1 METVLR
7 KVLCSILLTA
17 TLVTASVSPVLAA
30 SPSPGVNATSN
41 GIEIL
46 EKDFSDTL
54 IYVKYYLTT
63 NGETTLYTEYGKIAG
78 DTFVLDT
85 VHIKVDEYKTPIPAT
100 AQKEHTVTPMKAYD
114 VSSLR
119 VSRSSCEYKAHTETF
134 SFKVDKWTLGSLTT
148 VLVAVIGLAA
158 GEAGVLAGAFIDAA
172 ANGLIS
178 AIPDNIY
185 FDGERCVSHSVGK
198 VYYRYRGNFY
208 SDSSKSVLV
217 AENIS
222 WSRRWGH

>member
-46 EKDFSDTL
+46 EKDFSDTSIYVKYYL
-54 IYVKYYLTT
+54 TTNGETTLYTEYGKIAGDTFVVNATSNGIEILEKDFSDTSIYVKYYLTT

-85 VHIKVDEYKTPIPAT
+85 VHLKVDEYKTPIPAT

-148 VLVAVIGLAA
+148 IL
-158 GEAGVLAGAFIDAA
+158 
-172 ANGLIS
+172 
-178 AIPDNIY
+178 
-185 FDGERCVSHSVGK
+185 
-198 VYYRYRGNFY
+198 
-208 SDSSKSVLV
+208 
-217 AENIS
+217 
-222 WSRRWGH
+222 